1 MNRLKEK
8 LLNKRLSR
16 SSILP
21 LLLMITAFNIV
32 LYQGFTQLFLAND
45 RYQMKKDLRSMT
57 KVLSKESELTT
68 SVLVSL
74 FNADHLSNVDG
85 DDQDQ
90 SSVVL
95 ENDGLSKYISS
106 EQTVA
111 IFDADKHLLLTT
123 DSDSSQSEDLLAE
136 SSNYHR
142 VGTRGYYLTTKVVS
156 EKTHGTIGYVIVF
169 QDLKLYEKT
178 RRYLLLFLI
187 MLEVVALIVIL
198 LLFKRM
204 TKPYLKPLEDLKSLA
219 ETISSSPEETGN
231 TKWKNPL
238 EQELELLQNANNYL
252 EVVADYTKHQSQA
265 ISEVSH
271 ELRTPVAIIKGH
283 LGLLKRWGKED
294 STILQESL
302 DVAYDETEKMSMMI
316 DEILDSIRFQNE
328 VIENRDQKTDL
339 KASIEKLLE
348 KIRVVYP
355 DVSFNV
361 SLPENKSIMANIYQH
376 HFEQLMLILIDN
388 GVKYSTKIKRI
399 HITLELSDKQPLLKI
414 RDEGNGMA
422 KEEINYIFERFYRSD
437 TSQPVSEV
445 VQGLG
450 IGLNVL
456 KQIAEVYRLKVTVN
470 SVIDEGT
477 EFKVLFP
484 ECR

>member
-156 EKTHGTIGYVIVF
+156 EKTHGTIGYVTVF

-178 RRYLLLFLI
+178 RRYLLLFMI
-187 MLEVVALIVIL
+187 VLEVVALIVIL
-198 LLFKRM
+198 LLFRRM

-238 EQELELLQNANNYL
+238 EQELLQNANNYL
-252 EVVADYTKHQSQA
+252 DYITFTLSCTDT
-265 ISEVSH
+265 
-271 ELRTPVAIIKGH
+271 RTVDMP
-283 LGLLKRWGKED
+283 
-294 STILQESL
+294 
-302 DVAYDETEKMSMMI
+302 EK
-316 DEILDSIRFQNE
+316 
-328 VIENRDQKTDL
+328 VW
-339 KASIEKLLE
+339 
-348 KIRVVYP
+348 
-355 DVSFNV
+355 
-361 SLPENKSIMANIYQH
+361 
-376 HFEQLMLILIDN
+376 
-388 GVKYSTKIKRI
+388 
-399 HITLELSDKQPLLKI
+399 
-414 RDEGNGMA
+414 
-422 KEEINYIFERFYRSD
+422 
-437 TSQPVSEV
+437 
-445 VQGLG
+445 
-450 IGLNVL
+450 
-456 KQIAEVYRLKVTVN
+456 
-470 SVIDEGT
+470 
-477 EFKVLFP
+477 
-484 ECR
+484 

>member
-187 MLEVVALIVIL
+187 VLEVVALIVIL
-198 LLFKRM
+198 LLFKRILNRW
-204 TKPYLKPLEDLKSLA
+204 LKPLA
-219 ETISSSPEETGN
+219 
-231 TKWKNPL
+231 
-238 EQELELLQNANNYL
+238 
-252 EVVADYTKHQSQA
+252 VHQKKQVIPNGRILWS
-265 ISEVSH
+265 
-271 ELRTPVAIIKGH
+271 RNWNCYKMPII
-283 LGLLKRWGKED
+283 
-294 STILQESL
+294 I
-302 DVAYDETEKMSMMI
+302 
-316 DEILDSIRFQNE
+316 
-328 VIENRDQKTDL
+328 
-339 KASIEKLLE
+339 
-348 KIRVVYP
+348 
-355 DVSFNV
+355 
-361 SLPENKSIMANIYQH
+361 
-376 HFEQLMLILIDN
+376 
-388 GVKYSTKIKRI
+388 
-399 HITLELSDKQPLLKI
+399 
-414 RDEGNGMA
+414 
-422 KEEINYIFERFYRSD
+422 
-437 TSQPVSEV
+437 
-445 VQGLG
+445 
-450 IGLNVL
+450 
-456 KQIAEVYRLKVTVN
+456 
-470 SVIDEGT
+470 
-477 EFKVLFP
+477 
-484 ECR
+484 